1 MQSASGPGTT
11 IVHLSPKN
19 HTILQ
24 QGGQHVLLSKIAS
37 DSTSSRP
44 PTSGVETSLL
54 QTAHS
59 NNSQT
64 IYPAHYIEAIAEQTV
79 YTANGEG
86 GGILEIKSG
95 TPLRKLFASVTK
107 SLSGQYQEYTPI
119 IYAPVS
125 GGQTYYQTANG
136 QVLATAFGAANS
148 ATGHVGALH
157 TAAAAHANLTAT
169 SGVGHAQLVTHQGAT
184 YLVQSSQLDD
194 DGSSISHTAKAS
206 PVTVQWLVD
215 NYETAEGVS
224 LPRSTLYFHY
234 LQHCNE
240 HKLEPMNPA
249 SFGKLIRSVF
259 YGLRTRRLGTRGNS
273 KYHYYGI
280 RIKPNSPLNHFI
292 EDAGFSLR
300 HYPNYHR
307 QTMEAAAEWKNF
319 TNSSLNRLKSL
330 NTNGNGVNSG
340 GIGVGNTS
348 VGLNNLTSHIHST
361 SHISS
366 SNASSNINSSSSS
379 NSQLSSHY
387 GTSTTV
393 TTLRSSDKS
402 MLNNNNYIGSGNVS
416 SHSTSQNIDSVTTNS
431 ITSPLLSS
439 SGVGNGQHHAHFLGE
454 ASSALPNLDEICRS
468 SGLPVP
474 SEVDLP
480 ENSLNKNRL
489 KTIETS
495 NISPINEDVITFC
508 RLYALSAGYMLD
520 AVVNLDFTSIETV
533 WKAFWCTEEVRD
545 SRLKQSLSQE
555 RLYSLVSDPA
565 ILQFIRLYDH
575 TFYQSLAEVL
585 IPNVLRPIPPTLT
598 QAIRN
603 FAKSL
608 EGWMRQAIQGLDTDL
623 INLKISAVCA
633 LAQTLRR
640 YTSLNHLAQAARAVL
655 KNANQIN
662 QMLADLNRV
671 DFNNVQ
677 EQASWVCQCSDS
689 TVSQLEHDFKRILQ
703 KHASLEEWAQ
713 WLDTV
718 VTSILQPL
726 EGNSLAYTRAA
737 HQLVLKWSFY
747 SSMVIRDLTL
757 RSASSFG
764 SFHLI
769 RLLYDEYIFYLVEHK
784 VAAHLGMT
792 PVAVMGEMGR
802 DITQQHCTQ
811 NRLHLDNRNVP
822 GKSSKSIHNNNNNT
836 TINSPQHDNSNYLPF
851 VNDDNDNNN
860 DVDHTNSI
868 FHHHQQQHSIKD
880 RVVVVVGNDDCNPD
894 TNTDDVISREK
905 NRREQQQQLDNDN
918 VIVDENVMN
927 HHDDEEEVDDFDEEV
942 DEYLDDEDEVDD
954 SLGDEN
960 AMLKEAHA
968 SAQAYCRNSSVAAT
982 NTSTILIPQSL
993 DSTDNLL
1000 SNTGME
1006 KDTLVMEDEINHEK
1020 QSNIE
1025 EVIVNDP
1032 HDNNNDIVDEE
1043 EEEEELVVKNIEEGT
1058 SNNKNKLE
1066 KLTQKH
1072 SNLFNND
1079 KISSSTPAELTIQ
1092 QSNKDKMSISTTTT
1106 TTTGSCSPPSIVTMP
1121 NPVRKVV
1128 RVTTFCDAKQPPVVV
1143 ESSFANSTPSTTT
1156 IATTPTT
1163 TIRSINIKQS
1173 SSGSSSTISTPTITI
1188 NCNRPPIEIH
1198 PSSLHITTTTP
1209 SSMINSSSGNTT
1221 TILNKLT
1228 VTTTTTSS
1236 TIPTD
1241 IIYAKR
1247 PKLS

>member
-24 QGGQHVLLSKIAS
+24 QSGQHVLLSKIAS

-86 GGILEIKSG
+86 G
-95 TPLRKLFASVTK
+95 
-107 SLSGQYQEYTPI
+107 QYQEYTPI

-169 SGVGHAQLVTHQGAT
+169 TGVGHAQLVTHQGAT
-184 YLVQSSQLDD
+184 YLVQSGQLDD

-280 RIKPNSPLNHFI
+280 RIKPSSPLNHFI

-330 NTNGNGVNSG
+330 STNGNGVNSG
-340 GIGVGNTS
+340 SVGVGNTS
-348 VGLNNLTSHIHST
+348 VGLNNLTPHVHST
-361 SHISS
+361 SHISC
-366 SNASSNINSSSSS
+366 SNASSNISSS

-402 MLNNNNYIGSGNVS
+402 MLNNNLYIGSGNVS
-416 SHSTSQNIDSVTTNS
+416 SHSTSQNVDSVTTNS

-480 ENSLNKNRL
+480 ENKSRL

-495 NISPINEDVITFC
+495 NNLPINEDIITFC

-802 DITQQHCTQ
+802 DITQQHCNQ

-822 GKSSKSIHNNNNNT
+822 GKSSKSIHHNNNNT
-836 TINSPQHDNSNYLPF
+836 RITDSPQHDNSNYLPF
-851 VNDDNDNNN
+851 VNDDNNN

-868 FHHHQQQHSIKD
+868 FRQQQQQHSINLTKD
-880 RVVVVVGNDDCNPD
+880 RVVVGSDDCNPD
-894 TNTDDVISREK
+894 ASTDDVINHEK
-905 NRREQQQQLDNDN
+905 NRREQQQLDSDG
-918 VIVDENVMN
+918 VIVDEDVIDHH
-927 HHDDEEEVDDFDEEV
+927 HHDNDDNDEEVDDFDEEV

-968 SAQAYCRNSSVAAT
+968 SAQAYCRNSSIGAT
-982 NTSTILIPQSL
+982 TTSTILIPQSL

-1000 SNTGME
+1000 NTTSMK
-1006 KDTLVMEDEINHEK
+1006 KDTLGIEDETNHEK
-1020 QSNIE
+1020 QSNIQD
-1025 EVIVNDP
+1025 VIVNDP
-1032 HDNNNDIVDEE
+1032 HNNNNNDIVNDEE
-1043 EEEEELVVKNIEEGT
+1043 VVVENTAVGT
-1058 SNNKNKLE
+1058 GNNKNKLQ

-1072 SNLFNND
+1072 PNLFNND
-1079 KISSSTPAELTIQ
+1079 KINSSTPIELTVQ
-1092 QSNKDKMSISTTTT
+1092 QSNKDKTSTNTT
-1106 TTTGSCSPPSIVTMP
+1106 TTTGSCSPPSIVTVP

-1128 RVTTFCDAKQPPVVV
+1128 RVTTFCDAKQPSVVV
-1143 ESSFANSTPSTTT
+1143 ESSLTNSTPFTTTVAITSTTT
-1156 IATTPTT
+1156 TTTTTATTTRT
-1163 TIRSINIKQS
+1163 INIKQS
-1173 SSGSSSTISTPTITI
+1173 LSGSSSTISTPTITI
-1188 NCNRPPIEIH
+1188 NCNRPIEIH
-1198 PSSLHITTTTP
+1198 PTSFHITTTTTTATTTAP
-1209 SSMINSSSGNTT
+1209 SSSMINNNNNNTT
-1221 TILNKLT
+1221 IINKLT
-1228 VTTTTTSS
+1228 VTPNS

-1241 IIYAKR
+1241 IIYTKR

>member
-37 DSTSSRP
+37 DSTSNRP

-125 GGQTYYQTANG
+125 GGPTYYQTANG

-157 TAAAAHANLTAT
+157 TAAAAHTNLTAT
-169 SGVGHAQLVTHQGAT
+169 AGVGHAQLVTHQGAT
-184 YLVQSSQLDD
+184 YLLQSGQLDD

-215 NYETAEGVS
+215 NYETADGVS

-259 YGLRTRRLGTRGNS
+259 FGLRTRRLGTRGNS

-330 NTNGNGVNSG
+330 STNGNGVNSG
-340 GIGVGNTS
+340 GVGVGNTS
-348 VGLNNLTSHIHST
+348 FGLSNLASHVHST
-361 SHISS
+361 SHISC
-366 SNASSNINSSSSS
+366 SNASSNISSS

-393 TTLRSSDKS
+393 TTFRSSDKS
-402 MLNNNNYIGSGNVS
+402 MLNNNLYVGSGSVS
-416 SHSTSQNIDSVTTNS
+416 SHSTSQNVDSVTTNS
-431 ITSPLLSS
+431 VTSPLLSS

-480 ENSLNKNRL
+480 ENKSRL
-489 KTIETS
+489 KTVETS
-495 NISPINEDVITFC
+495 NNLSTNEDVITFC

-802 DITQQHCTQ
+802 DITQQHCAQ

-822 GKSSKSIHNNNNNT
+822 GKSSKSIHNNNNSNT
-836 TINSPQHDNSNYLPF
+836 TVHDSPQHDNSNYLPF
-851 VNDDNDNNN
+851 VNDDNNNDNNN
-860 DVDHTNSI
+860 NNVDHTNPI
-868 FHHHQQQHSIKD
+868 FHQQKHSINLTKD
-880 RVVVVVGNDDCNPD
+880 RVAVVGNDDCNPD
-894 TNTDDVISREK
+894 TNTNNVISREK
-905 NRREQQQQLDNDN
+905 NRREQQQLDSDG
-918 VIVDENVMN
+918 VIVDEVVMDH
-927 HHDDEEEVDDFDEEV
+927 HHDDDEEVDDFDEEV

-968 SAQAYCRNSSVAAT
+968 SAQAYCRNSSIAAT
-982 NTSTILIPQSL
+982 STSTVLIPQSL
-993 DSTDNLL
+993 DSTDDMP
-1000 SNTGME
+1000 NTTGRK
-1006 KDTLVMEDEINHEK
+1006 KDTLKMEDEASHEK
-1020 QSNIE
+1020 QSNIQD
-1025 EVIVNDP
+1025 VIVNDN
-1032 HDNNNDIVDEE
+1032 DNNNDIVDDE
-1043 EEEEELVVKNIEEGT
+1043 VVVENTDEGT
-1058 SNNKNKLE
+1058 DNNKNKLE

-1072 SNLFNND
+1072 PNLLNND
-1079 KISSSTPAELTIQ
+1079 KISSSTPVELTVQ
-1092 QSNKDKMSISTTTT
+1092 QSDKDKISTSTT

-1128 RVTTFCDAKQPPVVV
+1128 RVTTFCDAKQPSVVV
-1143 ESSFANSTPSTTT
+1143 ESSFANSTPFTTTVATTT
-1156 IATTPTT
+1156 IASTTATTP
-1163 TIRSINIKQS
+1163 RSINVKQS
-1173 SSGSSSTISTPTITI
+1173 SPGSSSTISTPTITI
-1188 NCNRPPIEIH
+1188 NCNRPIEIH
-1198 PSSLHITTTTP
+1198 PSSFHITTTTP
-1209 SSMINSSSGNTT
+1209 PSIINNGNTT
-1221 TILNKLT
+1221 IVNKLN
-1228 VTTTTTSS
+1228 VTTNS

>member
-1 MQSASGPGTT
+1 M
-11 IVHLSPKN
+11 
-19 HTILQ
+19 
-24 QGGQHVLLSKIAS
+24 IAS

-300 HYPNYHR
+300 HYPNYH
-307 QTMEAAAEWKNF
+307 
-319 TNSSLNRLKSL
+319 
-330 NTNGNGVNSG
+330 
-340 GIGVGNTS
+340 
-348 VGLNNLTSHIHST
+348 H
-361 SHISS
+361 
-366 SNASSNINSSSSS
+366 
-379 NSQLSSHY
+379 
-387 GTSTTV
+387 
-393 TTLRSSDKS
+393 KS

-905 NRREQQQQLDNDN
+905 NRREQQQLDNDN

-968 SAQAYCRNSSVAAT
+968 SAQAYCRNSSIAAT

-1000 SNTGME
+1000 NNTGME

-1032 HDNNNDIVDEE
+1032 HDNNNDIVD
-1043 EEEEELVVKNIEEGT
+1043 EEELVVKNIEEGT

>member
-1 MQSASGPGTT
+1 MQSASGPGAT
-11 IVHLSPKN
+11 IVHVPPKS

-24 QGGQHVLLSKIAS
+24 QGSQHVLLGKLE
-37 DSTSSRP
+37 SSNNRP

-54 QTAHS
+54 QAVHS

-64 IYPAHYIEAIAEQTV
+64 IYPAHYIEAIAEQMV
-79 YTANGEG
+79 YAGNGEG

-107 SLSGQYQEYTPI
+107 SVSGQYQEYTPI

-125 GGQTYYQTANG
+125 SGQTYYQTANG
-136 QVLATAFGAANS
+136 QVLATAFGSTVTAGQAGS
-148 ATGHVGALH
+148 SLH
-157 TAAAAHANLTAT
+157 AAAAHTNLGA
-169 SGVGHAQLVTHQGAT
+169 GHAQLVTHHGAT
-184 YLVQSSQLDD
+184 YLVQGAQLDD
-194 DGSSISHTAKAS
+194 DPSAISHTAKAS

-234 LQHCNE
+234 LHHCNE

-280 RIKPNSPLNHFI
+280 RIKPNSPLNHFV

-307 QTMEAAAEWKNF
+307 QTMEAAAEWKYFNNT
-319 TNSSLNRLKSL
+319 TNNSNTSNSTGGGNSTLNRLKSL
-330 NTNGNGVNSG
+330 NTTGNGINSSNNSSSTG
-340 GIGVGNTS
+340 GSGLGSTII
-348 VGLNNLTSHIHST
+348 GLNNSNNNSANLHST
-361 SHISS
+361 SLTT
-366 SNASSNINSSSSS
+366 NNY
-379 NSQLSSHY
+379 SQLSSSHHTPGLLRPDKCLTNNSY
-387 GTSTTV
+387 TTG
-393 TTLRSSDKS
+393 
-402 MLNNNNYIGSGNVS
+402 NNNNSSIGGNAISISGNQKIES
-416 SHSTSQNIDSVTTNS
+416 IATNS
-431 ITSPLLSS
+431 LSSPLLPSA
-439 SGVGNGQHHAHFLGE
+439 GQHHAQFLGE

-474 SEVDLP
+474 SEVDLTNTTSDSP
-480 ENSLNKNRL
+480 SGKGGGSRL
-489 KTIETS
+489 KNESSLSSSSSSSSTS
-495 NISPINEDVITFC
+495 SFNEDVVTFC

-520 AVVNLDFTSIETV
+520 AVVNLDFTAIETV

-565 ILQFIRLYDH
+565 ILQFVRLYDH

-608 EGWMRQAIQGLDTDL
+608 EGWMRQATLGLDSAL
-623 INLKISAVCA
+623 VGLKVSAVSA

-662 QMLADLNRV
+662 QMLTDLNRV

-677 EQASWVCQCSDS
+677 EQASWVCQCSDA

-726 EGNSLAYTRAA
+726 EGNSLAYTKAA

-802 DITQQHCTQ
+802 DITQQHCAQT
-811 NRLHLDNRNVP
+811 RLHLDLPIRSDTVR
-822 GKSSKSIHNNNNNT
+822 SSKSNNINTNHNNIIINDTNNSSSVKLSNSLDSSQHHNDIDGSHRDASNSSKEGNISTTNNNSTSTDQQDRVDGALDDIDDDNNDNNNNN
-836 TINSPQHDNSNYLPF
+836 NNSNT
-851 VNDDNDNNN
+851 NNN
-860 DVDHTNSI
+860 NLNTS
-868 FHHHQQQHSIKD
+868 
-880 RVVVVVGNDDCNPD
+880 PD
-894 TNTDDVISREK
+894 I
-905 NRREQQQQLDNDN
+905 
-918 VIVDENVMN
+918 
-927 HHDDEEEVDDFDEEV
+927 DDFDEEV
-942 DEYLDDEDEVDD
+942 DEYLDDEEEVDD
-954 SLGDEN
+954 SFGDES
-960 AMLKEAHA
+960 AMLKQAHA
-968 SAQAYCRNSSVAAT
+968 SAQAYCRR
-982 NTSTILIPQSL
+982 
-993 DSTDNLL
+993 
-1000 SNTGME
+1000 
-1006 KDTLVMEDEINHEK
+1006 
-1020 QSNIE
+1020 
-1025 EVIVNDP
+1025 
-1032 HDNNNDIVDEE
+1032 
-1043 EEEEELVVKNIEEGT
+1043 
-1058 SNNKNKLE
+1058 
-1066 KLTQKH
+1066 
-1072 SNLFNND
+1072 
-1079 KISSSTPAELTIQ
+1079 
-1092 QSNKDKMSISTTTT
+1092 STTTT
-1106 TTTGSCSPPSIVTMP
+1106 TTTSGNIIFQSTNSIADNTTNEIIIDGSQKDTAEEETQGTKNKDTVGGDIKKDGGGDNDDGNSNSNNNNNNNSGTIRSDKTSSLLTGNQVNIPNHHHSEKEKTTTIRNCSPPSIVTMP
-1121 NPVRKVV
+1121 TPVRKVV
-1128 RVTTFCDAKQPPVVV
+1128 RVTTFCDSRQQSND
-1143 ESSFANSTPSTTT
+1143 SSFKNSTPLTTT
-1156 IATTPTT
+1156 VTTRPITL
-1163 TIRSINIKQS
+1163 KQS
-1173 SSGSSSTISTPTITI
+1173 SPSSLSGCGLTLLSSNSNIVNLSENSLPNDPTSSSSTSF
-1188 NCNRPPIEIH
+1188 N
-1198 PSSLHITTTTP
+1198 
-1209 SSMINSSSGNTT
+1209 
-1221 TILNKLT
+1221 
-1228 VTTTTTSS
+1228 VT
-1236 TIPTD
+1236 TIPTSIGTAKVTVTAAAATSNND
-1241 IIYAKR
+1241 TSYAKR
-1247 PKLS
+1247 QKLL

>member
-19 HTILQ
+19 HAILQ
-24 QGGQHVLLSKIAS
+24 QSGQHVLLSKIAP
-37 DSTSSRP
+37 DSVNSRP
-44 PTSGVETSLL
+44 SASGVETNLL

-64 IYPAHYIEAIAEQTV
+64 IYPAHYIEAITEQSV
-79 YTANGEG
+79 YAANGEG

-136 QVLATAFGAANS
+136 QLLATSFGTAN
-148 ATGHVGALH
+148 AVGHTLGALH
-157 TAAAAHANLTAT
+157 TAAATAHANLT
-169 SGVGHAQLVTHQGAT
+169 GGGHAQLVTHQGAT
-184 YLVQSSQLDD
+184 YLVQGGQLDD
-194 DGSSISHTAKAS
+194 DGSALSHTAKAS

-215 NYETAEGVS
+215 NYETAESVS

-307 QTMEAAAEWKNF
+307 QTMEAAAEWKTF
-319 TNSSLNRLKSL
+319 TNSSLNNRLKSL
-330 NTNGNGVNSG
+330 STISGNGVNSG
-340 GIGVGNTS
+340 GSISGSTTI
-348 VGLNNLTSHIHST
+348 GLNNLTSHSNNVHST
-361 SHISS
+361 SSHV
-366 SNASSNINSSSSS
+366 SN
-379 NSQLSSHY
+379 SHY
-387 GTSTTV
+387 GTTAF
-393 TTLRSSDKS
+393 RSDKS
-402 MLNNNNYIGSGNVS
+402 LMNNSYGNTGNVPLNS
-416 SHSTSQNIDSVTTNS
+416 ATSQSASDNTTSNS
-431 ITSPLLSS
+431 ITGSSLSS
-439 SGVGNGQHHAHFLGE
+439 SGAQHHAHFLGE

-474 SEVDLP
+474 SEVDLA
-480 ENSLNKNRL
+480 ENPSNKNRS
-489 KTIETS
+489 KVDTS
-495 NISPINEDVITFC
+495 VNLSINEDVVTFC

-565 ILQFIRLYDH
+565 ILQFVRLYDH

-608 EGWMRQAIQGLDTDL
+608 EGWMRQATQGLDTSL
-623 INLKISAVCA
+623 VNLKVSAVSA

-671 DFNNVQ
+671 DFYNVQ
-677 EQASWVCQCSDS
+677 EQASWVCQCSDF

-718 VTSILQPL
+718 VTSVLQPL

-802 DITQQHCTQ
+802 NITQPHCGQ
-811 NRLHLDNRNVP
+811 NRLRLDNRDTTSL
-822 GKSSKSIHNNNNNT
+822 KSSKSTHHHTVDELKLSNT
-836 TINSPQHDNSNYLPF
+836 SSGDSLKCDDSQYSPLDKNSGVGHTHSKFHPNSNDIGNNDSDDPID
-851 VNDDNDNNN
+851 NADNREKPPSDHHDIDARDDN
-860 DVDHTNSI
+860 
-868 FHHHQQQHSIKD
+868 
-880 RVVVVVGNDDCNPD
+880 
-894 TNTDDVISREK
+894 
-905 NRREQQQQLDNDN
+905 
-918 VIVDENVMN
+918 
-927 HHDDEEEVDDFDEEV
+927 FDEEV

-968 SAQAYCRNSSVAAT
+968 TAQAYCRSSSTINTNAIVLKPGCFDAEEITVGVSGKEGKLEKQPDIDNIVVEEHRNENTNDIGETEDGKTCNKSKLIEKFNQKHGNLCQKINSSSAT
-982 NTSTILIPQSL
+982 PVELTKEKTSVT
-993 DSTDNLL
+993 
-1000 SNTGME
+1000 NTGM
-1006 KDTLVMEDEINHEK
+1006 
-1020 QSNIE
+1020 
-1025 EVIVNDP
+1025 
-1032 HDNNNDIVDEE
+1032 
-1043 EEEEELVVKNIEEGT
+1043 
-1058 SNNKNKLE
+1058 
-1066 KLTQKH
+1066 
-1072 SNLFNND
+1072 
-1079 KISSSTPAELTIQ
+1079 
-1092 QSNKDKMSISTTTT
+1092 TTTAT
-1106 TTTGSCSPPSIVTMP
+1106 PRSCSPPSIVTMP

-1128 RVTTFCDAKQPPVVV
+1128 RVTTFCDAKQQQQQQQHPTT
-1143 ESSFANSTPSTTT
+1143 ESSYANSSTLCTTT
-1156 IATTPTT
+1156 VTT
-1163 TIRSINIKQS
+1163 RSSISVKQS
-1173 SSGSSSTISTPTITI
+1173 SSSVLS
-1188 NCNRPPIEIH
+1188 
-1198 PSSLHITTTTP
+1198 
-1209 SSMINSSSGNTT
+1209 
-1221 TILNKLT
+1221 
-1228 VTTTTTSS
+1228 TSS
-1236 TIPTD
+1236 TIPTS
-1241 IIYAKR
+1241 IIINNRPIEIHSINDTSVIVTTVPTSSISGSTTTKLTITTADTISAKR
-1247 PKLS
+1247 SKLA

>member
-24 QGGQHVLLSKIAS
+24 QSGQHVLLSKIAP
-37 DSTSSRP
+37 DSISSRP
-44 PTSGVETSLL
+44 SASGVETSLL

-64 IYPAHYIEAIAEQTV
+64 IYPAHYIEAITEQSV
-79 YTANGEG
+79 YAANGEG
-86 GGILEIKSG
+86 
-95 TPLRKLFASVTK
+95 
-107 SLSGQYQEYTPI
+107 GQYQEYTPI

-125 GGQTYYQTANG
+125 GGQAYYQTANG
-136 QVLATAFGAANS
+136 QLLATSFGTANAA
-148 ATGHVGALH
+148 GHTLGALH
-157 TAAAAHANLTAT
+157 TAAATAHANLT
-169 SGVGHAQLVTHQGAT
+169 GGGHAQLVTHQGAT
-184 YLVQSSQLDD
+184 YLVQGGQLDD
-194 DGSSISHTAKAS
+194 DGSALSHTAKAS

-215 NYETAEGVS
+215 NYETAESVS

-307 QTMEAAAEWKNF
+307 QTMEAAAEWKSF
-319 TNSSLNRLKSL
+319 TNSSLNNRLKSL
-330 NTNGNGVNSG
+330 STISGNGVNSG
-340 GIGVGNTS
+340 GSISGSTTI
-348 VGLNNLTSHIHST
+348 GLNNLTSHSNNVHST
-361 SHISS
+361 SSHV
-366 SNASSNINSSSSS
+366 NN
-379 NSQLSSHY
+379 SHY
-387 GTSTTV
+387 GTTTF
-393 TTLRSSDKS
+393 RSDKS
-402 MLNNNNYIGSGNVS
+402 LMNNSYSNTGNVS
-416 SHSTSQNIDSVTTNS
+416 LNSATSQSASDNTTSNS
-431 ITSPLLSS
+431 ITSPALSS
-439 SGVGNGQHHAHFLGE
+439 SGAQHHAHFLGE

-474 SEVDLP
+474 SEVDLA
-480 ENSLNKNRL
+480 ENSSNKNRSKVDSSANL
-489 KTIETS
+489 S
-495 NISPINEDVITFC
+495 INEDVVTFC

-565 ILQFIRLYDH
+565 ILQFVRLYDH

-608 EGWMRQAIQGLDTDL
+608 EGWMRQATQGLDTSL
-623 INLKISAVCA
+623 VNLKVSAVSA

-671 DFNNVQ
+671 DFYNVQ
-677 EQASWVCQCSDS
+677 EQASWVCQCSDF
-689 TVSQLEHDFKRILQ
+689 TVSQLERDFKRILQ

-718 VTSILQPL
+718 VTSVLQPL

-802 DITQQHCTQ
+802 NITQLHCGQ
-811 NRLHLDNRNVP
+811 NRLRLDNRDTTTL
-822 GKSSKSIHNNNNNT
+822 KSSKSVHHTVDELKLSNTSSGDPLKCDDSQYSPLNKNNG
-836 TINSPQHDNSNYLPF
+836 
-851 VNDDNDNNN
+851 
-860 DVDHTNSI
+860 VDHTNSK
-868 FHHHQQQHSIKD
+868 FHHNN
-880 RVVVVVGNDDCNPD
+880 NDIENNDS
-894 TNTDDVISREK
+894 DDPMDNADDREK
-905 NRREQQQQLDNDN
+905 PAGDHHVVDARDDN
-918 VIVDENVMN
+918 
-927 HHDDEEEVDDFDEEV
+927 FDEEV

-968 SAQAYCRNSSVAAT
+968 TAQAYCRSS
-982 NTSTILIPQSL
+982 STINPNAVVLKRNCYDAEEITVGVS
-993 DSTDNLL
+993 
-1000 SNTGME
+1000 G
-1006 KDTLVMEDEINHEK
+1006 KDE
-1020 QSNIE
+1020 
-1025 EVIVNDP
+1025 
-1032 HDNNNDIVDEE
+1032 
-1043 EEEEELVVKNIEEGT
+1043 
-1058 SNNKNKLE
+1058 KLE
-1066 KLTQKH
+1066 KQPDIHDIVVEEHHSENTNDIDEADDGKTCNKSKLVEKFNQKH
-1072 SNLFNND
+1072 GNLCQ
-1079 KISSSTPAELTIQ
+1079 KINSLSSATPVELTKEKT
-1092 QSNKDKMSISTTTT
+1092 SATSTAMTTTT
-1106 TTTGSCSPPSIVTMP
+1106 ATRSCSPPSIVTMP

-1128 RVTTFCDAKQPPVVV
+1128 RVTTFCDAKQQQQQQSIT
-1143 ESSFANSTPSTTT
+1143 ESSYANSSTSYTTT
-1156 IATTPTT
+1156 ATT
-1163 TIRSINIKQS
+1163 RSSVSVKQS
-1173 SSGSSSTISTPTITI
+1173 SSSVLS
-1188 NCNRPPIEIH
+1188 
-1198 PSSLHITTTTP
+1198 
-1209 SSMINSSSGNTT
+1209 
-1221 TILNKLT
+1221 
-1228 VTTTTTSS
+1228 TSS
-1236 TIPTD
+1236 TIPTP
-1241 IIYAKR
+1241 IIINSKPIEIHSLNDTSVIATTISGSTTTKLTITATTTADTINPKR
-1247 PKLS
+1247 SKLA